1 METIKQAEMDAN
13 PEKYLD
19 RCEKGEMFLIEKPDG
34 RLIAMVHEDQFKD
47 VDPKTLDDDEYYNM
61 MAHTDI

>member
-1 METIKQAEMDAN
+1 METIKQADMDAN

-34 RLIAMVHEDQFKD
+34 RLVAMVLEDQFKD
-47 VDPKTLDDDEYYNM
+47 VEAGNISDDYMDM
-61 MAHTDI
+61 MTHTDI

>member
-1 METIKQAEMDAN
+1 METIKQADMDAN

-34 RLIAMVHEDQFKD
+34 KLIAMVHEDQFKD
-47 VDPKTLDDDEYYNM
+47 VEATPTDEEYFKTY
-61 MAHTDI
+61 TDFDN

>member
-1 METIKQAEMDAN
+1 METIKQADMDAN

-34 RLIAMVHEDQFKD
+34 RLVAMVHEDQFKD
-47 VDPKTLDDDEYYNM
+47 VEAGNTSDDYMDM
-61 MAHTDI
+61 MTHTDI

>member
-1 METIKQAEMDAN
+1 METIKQADMDAN

-34 RLIAMVHEDQFKD
+34 RLVAMVHEDQFKD
-47 VDPKTLDDDEYYNM
+47 VESGNISDDYMDM
-61 MAHTDI
+61 MSHTDI

>member
-1 METIKQAEMDAN
+1 METIKQADMEAN

-34 RLIAMVHEDQFKD
+34 RLVAMVHEDQFKD
-47 VDPKTLDDDEYYNM
+47 VEAGNISDDYMDM
-61 MAHTDI
+61 MTHTDI